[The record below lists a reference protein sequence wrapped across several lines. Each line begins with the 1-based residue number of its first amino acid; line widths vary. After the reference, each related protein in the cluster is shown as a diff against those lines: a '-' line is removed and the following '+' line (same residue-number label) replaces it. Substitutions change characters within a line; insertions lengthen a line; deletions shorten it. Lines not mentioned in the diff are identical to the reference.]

1 MHEQRDLALFRSLGA
16 FFIVANGC
24 VGTTACSTHKTETTE
39 LAPPFVFHLIRKRL
53 CLAASELRV
62 PVFMP
67 TGHAGTPVPGIGWG
81 AVVRHRQSRG
91 GSGVSRPEASKPSP
105 FEICAVRGVATSC
118 AGRCRGN
125 QKSTPHFIASVRC
138 LSLTLLSLCCGSL
151 FDTSTFKCTSQP
163 LDQRRLA
170 ASRRLCLVCTLTTL
184 ISVLFPFTA
193 TTGST
198 RS

>member
-81 AVVRHRQSRG
+81 ACGKASPEPRRQRRVPPRSEQTLAIRNLCGAGGRHVVCGTLQRQGHPSIVVYNRGRG
-91 GSGVSRPEASKPSP
+91 GFP
-105 FEICAVRGVATSC
+105 ATK
-118 AGRCRGN
+118 N
-125 QKSTPHFIASVRC
+125 QRR
-138 LSLTLLSLCCGSL
+138 TLL
-151 FDTSTFKCTSQP
+151 
-163 LDQRRLA
+163 
-170 ASRRLCLVCTLTTL
+170 RLCV
-184 ISVLFPFTA
+184 V
-193 TTGST
+193 
-198 RS
+198 